1 MAREVT
7 TDGNRTE
14 LRSGF
19 VLRNYVTSLSELE
32 LEFGIVDSITGL
44 IFCFTLKKK
53 INFQVKYMYL

>member
-1 MAREVT
+1 MAREIT

-19 VLRNYVTSLSELE
+19 VLRNYVTSLSE

>member
-32 LEFGIVDSITGL
+32 FGIVDSITGL
-44 IFCFTLKKK
+44 IFCFTFKKK

>member
-14 LRSGF
+14 LSSGF
-19 VLRNYVTSLSELE
+19 VLRNYVTSLSE

-44 IFCFTLKKK
+44 IFCFT
-53 INFQVKYMYL
+53 

>member
-32 LEFGIVDSITGL
+32 LELEFGIVDSITGL
-44 IFCFTLKKK
+44 IFCFT
-53 INFQVKYMYL
+53 F